1 MSPFD
6 VTISIVSYNS
16 KNVIADCINSLIE
29 TTQGIDIEIV
39 VVDNCSEDGSAGLVK
54 SLFPHVR
61 LIENRENV
69 GFGRAHNQAF
79 RLSKGKY
86 FLILN
91 PDTVIFPEAINKM
104 VTFMENH
111 EDAGVAGCKI
121 FWDDDKNFMFPDL
134 RIHNLKTSIIQFTS
148 FCRFFP
154 NSLIAKW
161 YRKTAY
167 DMWETKI
174 PVEVDGVTGGLMMLR
189 REAFKSVGLFD
200 ENIFLFF
207 EEHDLLKRIKEKGW
221 EIYYLPD
228 AEIRHYFEESFR
240 NSTID
245 VGKIYMQSAEYY
257 YRKHYKKA
265 GLWLLKAFINLNPYL
280 EKWLK
285 KRNEYEII
293 SLGGGPEF
301 SIRWQPVRN
310 AVKYLIEV
318 SYSPNFVDR
327 AGTYIK
333 NTIFTLSSSVL
344 DRLPDRKGFLRILP
358 VYSNGSTGKVIKVVQ
373 IME

>member
-6 VTISIVSYNS
+6 VTISIVSFNS
-16 KNVIADCINSLIE
+16 KNVIAECISSLIE
-29 TTQGIDIEIV
+29 TTQGINIEIV

-54 SLFPHVR
+54 SLFPNVR

-69 GFGRAHNQAF
+69 GFGMAHNRSF

-86 FLILN
+86 FLVLN
-91 PDTVIFPEAINKM
+91 PDTIIFPNAINKM
-104 VTFMENH
+104 VEFMDSH
-111 EDAGVAGCKI
+111 PDAGVAGCKI
-121 FWDDDKNFMFPDL
+121 FWDDRKNFMFPDL
-134 RIHNLKTSIIQFTS
+134 KIHNLKTSLIHFTP
-148 FCRFFP
+148 FCRLFP
-154 NSLIAKW
+154 NSLLAKCYW
-161 YRKTAY
+161 KTAY
-167 DMWETKI
+167 DMWDTKI

-200 ENIFLFF
+200 ENFFLFF
-207 EEHDLLKRIKEKGW
+207 EEHDLLKRIKGKGW
-221 EIYYLPD
+221 KIYYLPD

-245 VGKIYMQSAEYY
+245 VGSIYMQSAEYY

-285 KRNEYEII
+285 KRNEYEIM

-301 SIRWQPVRN
+301 SIRWQPVKN

-318 SYSPNFVDR
+318 AYSPNFVDR
-327 AGTYIK
+327 AGTYMK

-358 VYSNGSTGKVIKVVQ
+358 VYSDGSTGKVIKVVQ